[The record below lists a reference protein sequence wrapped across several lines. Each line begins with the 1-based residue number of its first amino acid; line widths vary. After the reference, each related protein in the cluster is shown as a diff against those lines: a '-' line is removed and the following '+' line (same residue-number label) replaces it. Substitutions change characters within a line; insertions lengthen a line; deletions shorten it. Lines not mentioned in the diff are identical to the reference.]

1 MAQFELEWSMS
12 GRVVVE
18 ADDADEAEQLMH
30 DNLFNLDSGM
40 FDEIDVDSVETVSCE
55 ELEELDA

>member
-1 MAQFELEWSMS
+1 MC

-18 ADDADEAEQLMH
+18 ADDSDEAEQIMH

-55 ELEELDA
+55 ELEELDV